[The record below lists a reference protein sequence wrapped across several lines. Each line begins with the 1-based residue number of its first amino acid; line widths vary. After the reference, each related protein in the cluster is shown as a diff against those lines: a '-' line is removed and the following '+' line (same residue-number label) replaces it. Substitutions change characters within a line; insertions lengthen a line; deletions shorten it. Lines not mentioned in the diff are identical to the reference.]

1 MDMFQKAKSNLRN
14 SFLAKIYF
22 GLIERQC
29 INLVFAYYLQ
39 HYLKSCFVLILGD
52 NDAKRLLLEQ
62 NGTAHMMQVLSMATH
77 ENLIEIALKV
87 FQVRKFS
94 EITNFK
100 NWQIST

>member
-1 MDMFQKAKSNLRN
+1 MVFAKT
-14 SFLAKIYF
+14 YF
-22 GLIERQC
+22 RSIEQG
-29 INLVFAYYLQ
+29 INLLIFNLYTQEVFL
-39 HYLKSCFVLILGD
+39 FLGD

-94 EITNFK
+94 EITNY
-100 NWQIST
+100 

>member
-1 MDMFQKAKSNLRN
+1 MENAKKVWYYENWIGRHASFYLKNPLRHPV
-14 SFLAKIYF
+14 
-22 GLIERQC
+22 
-29 INLVFAYYLQ
+29 VFTYYLQ
-39 HYLKSCFVLILGD
+39 HYFKSYFVLILGD

-94 EITNFK
+94 KITN
-100 NWQIST
+100 W

>member
-1 MDMFQKAKSNLRN
+1 MIFTSQNPLRHHPV
-14 SFLAKIYF
+14 
-22 GLIERQC
+22 
-29 INLVFAYYLQ
+29 VFTYYLQ

-94 EITNFK
+94 KITNY
-100 NWQIST
+100 